1 MRPSVLTILFLCIG
15 LLAVAQSTPAKGS
28 RKANSKV
35 ASKTLPLTTSSARA
49 RELFEKGMQDYEN
62 LYLDQSTQDWR
73 DAAVAD
79 PNFALAHVWV
89 AFNSNNPAEIVAERE
104 KAKSLADTVT
114 PGEQLMIKWI
124 ADVQENNF
132 VSGIA
137 AMNDML
143 AMYPKDKRLLYLAA
157 NWLMAEEDN
166 ERARILCE
174 RALKIDK
181 DYPAALN
188 DLAYSYA
195 RGGTFPPAFAAM
207 ERYIKVL
214 PNEPNPQDSY
224 AEILRLSGNFEGAL
238 DHYRAALKI
247 DSKFYTSQLGLGD
260 TYALMGDQERAR
272 AEYQK
277 AIEQDPSEANRVNYA
292 LQSAMTWV
300 RENKFEEADK
310 AFSAVAAEAHA
321 KSLVVHEARAHRF
334 MSLYQSDP
342 KTALAHLEQ
351 AESILSHRDIS
362 EWERQEEKA
371 RIVRL
376 RVTRAMEAGNQ
387 KLANKSLHQLETMA
401 KESRNTVILQS
412 YHAAAGAFDIA
423 QQKYREAIF
432 DLQEDPNDPF
442 SLELLSR
449 AYQETGAVDDLHV
462 IQSKLRAI
470 NTPTLEQALVVIPA
484 RAKRP
489 VY

>member
-1 MRPSVLTILFLCIG
+1 MRRSVFTMLLVCVA
-15 LLAVAQSTPAKGS
+15 LLAVAQVTSHKPTRAK
-28 RKANSKV
+28 SKS
-35 ASKTLPLTTSSARA
+35 AAKTLPITTSSAHA

-73 DAAVAD
+73 DATVAD
-79 PNFALAHVWV
+79 PNFALAHAWV

-104 KAKSLADTVT
+104 KAKALAESVT

-132 VSGIA
+132 VTGIA

-143 AMYPKDKRLLYLAA
+143 AMYPRDKRLLYLAA

-174 RALKIDK
+174 RALRIDK

-195 RGGTFPPAFAAM
+195 REGTFPPAFAAM
-207 ERYIKVL
+207 ERYTKVL

-238 DHYRAALKI
+238 EHYGAALKI
-247 DSKFYTSQLGLGD
+247 NPKFYTSQLGLGD

-277 AIEQDPSEANRVNYA
+277 AIDQDANVANRMNYA

-310 AFSAVAAEAHA
+310 AFSEVAEQAHA

-334 MSLYQSDP
+334 MSLYQPDP

-351 AESILSHRDIS
+351 AESVLNHRDIS

-371 RIVRL
+371 RILRL
-376 RVTRAMEAGNQ
+376 RVIRGMEQGNQ

-423 QQKYREAIF
+423 QQKYQDAISN
-432 DLQEDPNDPF
+432 LQEDPNDPL
-442 SLELLSR
+442 SLDLLSR
-449 AYQETGAVDDLHV
+449 AYHETGAVEDLHA

-470 NTPTLEQALVVIPA
+470 NTPTLEQALVVVPA

>member
-1 MRPSVLTILFLCIG
+1 MRRTPLVLLSLC
-15 LLAVAQSTPAKGS
+15 LAVCVSAQTAPSKSGQKAK
-28 RKANSKV
+28 KAE
-35 ASKTLPLTTSSARA
+35 SKTLPITTSSAHA

-62 LYLDQSTQDWR
+62 LYLDQSTQEWR
-73 DAAVAD
+73 DAAGAD
-79 PNFALAHVWV
+79 PNFALAHAWV
-89 AFNSNNPAEIVAERE
+89 AFNSNNPAEIGAERE
-104 KAKSLADTVT
+104 KAKALAAAVT

-132 VSGIA
+132 VTGIA

-157 NWLMAEEDN
+157 NWLMAEEDDD
-166 ERARILCE
+166 RARILCE
-174 RALKIDK
+174 RALRIDK

-195 RGGTFPPAFAAM
+195 REGTFPPAFVAM

-224 AEILRLSGNFEGAL
+224 AEILRLSGDFEGAL
-238 DHYRAALKI
+238 EHYRAALKI
-247 DSKFYTSQLGLGD
+247 NSKFFTSQLGLGD
-260 TYALMGDQERAR
+260 TYALMGDEERAR

-277 AIEQDPSEANRVNYA
+277 AMDQDPSEANRVNYA

-300 RENKFEEADK
+300 RENKLEDADK
-310 AFSAVAAEAHA
+310 AFSAVAEQAHS
-321 KSLVVHEARAHRF
+321 KGFVVHESRAHRL
-334 MSLYQSDP
+334 MSLYQTDA
-342 KTALAHLEQ
+342 KVALAHLEQ
-351 AESILSHRDIS
+351 AESVLNHRDIS

-371 RIVRL
+371 RILRL
-376 RVTRAMEAGNQ
+376 RVSKAMEEGNQ
-387 KLANKSLHQLETMA
+387 KQANKSLHQLETMA
-401 KESRNTVILQS
+401 KQSRNTVILQS
-412 YHAAAGAFDIA
+412 YHAAAGALDMS
-423 QQKYREAIF
+423 QQKYREAISN
-432 DLQEDPNDPF
+432 LQEDPNDPL

-449 AYQETGAVDDLHV
+449 AYAETGAKDDVHA

-470 NTPTLEQALVVIPA
+470 NTPTLEQALVVVPA